1 MARSGGYLT
10 ATMSEKPSVSE
21 GPSAPKMPEM
31 PEMPG
36 LKVKNLA
43 IGGAVLVGI
52 WALVVA
58 SESKIAMGVMA
69 ALTVALAGAAIWVWR
84 FIKKQQSLMKIAKKG
99 TSSPEGREAALKEL
113 AAAGDKDVMNIVLRA
128 QLEAQTDPDQALATL
143 DKIDMKKVPAMA
155 LDQVRG
161 LKAQLL
167 LLNGRLED
175 ASQLCQDIQPSK
187 AQDVAARGMLAA
199 AVAETWAR
207 TGRAK
212 EAREMLSTISPDDT
226 AYAQSRVPL
235 LFARVFANFA
245 ETKHGLVKKDLTAI
259 AKENVNLLGRFLDP
273 RFKTAPELA
282 RLAQEIVMADP
293 EMQKMARK
301 VGQPGGGGTG
311 GRPGTAIRPTRR

>member
-1 MARSGGYLT
+1 M
-10 ATMSEKPSVSE
+10 SE

-31 PEMPG
+31 PEMPA

-43 IGGAVLVGI
+43 IGGAILVAIWVLVISSG
-52 WALVVA
+52 
-58 SESKIAMGVMA
+58 SKVAMGVMA
-69 ALTVALAGAAIWVWR
+69 GLTVALAVAAAWVWR
-84 FIKKQQSLMKIAKKG
+84 FIMKQQSLMKIVQKG
-99 TSSPEGREAALKEL
+99 AASPEGREAALKEL
-113 AAAGDKDVMNIVLRA
+113 AAAGDKDVMNVVVRA
-128 QLEAQTDPDQALATL
+128 QLEAQTDPDLALATL

-187 AQDVAARGMLAA
+187 TQEVSARGMLAA
-199 AVAETWAR
+199 TVAETWAR

-212 EAREMLSTISPDDT
+212 EAREMLSTISPDDA
-226 AYAQSRVPL
+226 AYVQSRIPL

-245 ETKHGLVKKDLTAI
+245 ETKNGLVKKDLTAI
-259 AKENVNLLGRFLDP
+259 AKENINLLGRFLDP

-282 RLAQEIVMADP
+282 RMAQEIVMADP

-301 VGQPGGGGTG
+301 MGSSGSSGGSG

>member
-1 MARSGGYLT
+1 
-10 ATMSEKPSVSE
+10 
-21 GPSAPKMPEM
+21 MPEM
-31 PEMPG
+31 PEMPA

-43 IGGAVLVGI
+43 IGGAVIVAI
-52 WALVVA
+52 WALVIA
-58 SESKIAMGVMA
+58 SGSKIALGVTA
-69 ALTVALAGAAIWVWR
+69 ALTVALAVAAIWVWR
-84 FIKKQQSLMKIAKKG
+84 FIMKQQSLMKLAQKG
-99 TSSPEGREAALKEL
+99 TSGPEGREAALKEL
-113 AAAGDKDVMNIVLRA
+113 AAAGDKDVMNVVLRA
-128 QLEAQTDPDQALATL
+128 QLEAQTDPDLALASL
-143 DKIDMKKVPAMA
+143 DKIDMKKVPALA

-167 LLNGRLED
+167 LLNGRLDD
-175 ASQLCQDIQPSK
+175 ATALCADIQPSK
-187 AQDVAARGMLAA
+187 TQDLGARGMLAA
-199 AVAETWAR
+199 TVAETWAR

-273 RFKTAPELA
+273 RFKTAPELM

-301 VGQPGGGGTG
+301 MGGAGGTGGSG
-311 GRPGTAIRPTRR
+311 GRPGTAMRPTRR

>member
-1 MARSGGYLT
+1 M
-10 ATMSEKPSVSE
+10 SE

-31 PEMPG
+31 PEMPA

-43 IGGAVLVGI
+43 IGGAVLLAI
-52 WALVVA
+52 WGLVIA
-58 SESKIAMGVMA
+58 SGSKVAMGVMA
-69 ALTVALAGAAIWVWR
+69 ALTVALAVAAIWVWR
-84 FIKKQQSLMKIAKKG
+84 FITKQQALMKIAQKG
-99 TSSPEGREAALKEL
+99 TSSPEGREAALREL
-113 AAAGDKDVMNIVLRA
+113 AAAGDKDVMNVVLRA

-143 DKIDMKKVPAMA
+143 DKIDMKKVPALA

-187 AQDVAARGMLAA
+187 VQEVSARGMLAA
-199 AVAETWAR
+199 TVAETWAR

-212 EAREMLSTISPDDT
+212 EAREMLAAISPDDA
-226 AYAQSRVPL
+226 AYVQSRVPL

-273 RFKTAPELA
+273 RFKTAPELV

-293 EMQKMARK
+293 EMQKMARRM
-301 VGQPGGGGTG
+301 GSPGA
-311 GRPGTAIRPTRR
+311 GRSNPATRPTRR

>member
-1 MARSGGYLT
+1 
-10 ATMSEKPSVSE
+10 MSEKPAVSD

-31 PEMPG
+31 PEMPA

-43 IGGAVLVGI
+43 IGGAVIVAI
-52 WALVVA
+52 WALVIA
-58 SESKIAMGVMA
+58 SGSKIAMGVTA
-69 ALTVALAGAAIWVWR
+69 ALTVALAVAAIWVWR
-84 FIKKQQSLMKIAKKG
+84 FIMKQQSLMKLAQKG
-99 TSSPEGREAALKEL
+99 TSGPEGREAALKEL
-113 AAAGDKDVMNIVLRA
+113 AAAGDKDVMNVVLRA
-128 QLEAQTDPDQALATL
+128 QLEAQTDPDLALATL
-143 DKIDMKKVPAMA
+143 DKIDMKKVPALA

-167 LLNGRLED
+167 LLNGRLDD
-175 ASQLCQDIQPSK
+175 ATALCADIQPSK
-187 AQDVAARGMLAA
+187 TQDLGARGMLAA
-199 AVAETWAR
+199 TVAETWAR

-273 RFKTAPELA
+273 RFKTAPELM
-282 RLAQEIVMADP
+282 RLAQEVMMADP

-301 VGQPGGGGTG
+301 MGGAGGAGGSG
-311 GRPGTAIRPTRR
+311 GRPGTAMRPTRR

>member
-1 MARSGGYLT
+1 
-10 ATMSEKPSVSE
+10 MSEKPAVSD

-31 PEMPG
+31 PEMPA

-43 IGGAVLVGI
+43 IGGAVIVAI
-52 WALVVA
+52 WALVIA
-58 SESKIAMGVMA
+58 SGSKIALGVTA
-69 ALTVALAGAAIWVWR
+69 ALTVALAVAAIWVWR
-84 FIKKQQSLMKIAKKG
+84 FIMKQQSLMKLAQKG
-99 TSSPEGREAALKEL
+99 TSGPEGREAALKEL
-113 AAAGDKDVMNIVLRA
+113 AAAGDKDVMNVVLRA
-128 QLEAQTDPDQALATL
+128 QLEAQTDPDLALASL
-143 DKIDMKKVPAMA
+143 DKIDMKKVPALA

-167 LLNGRLED
+167 LLNGRLDD
-175 ASQLCQDIQPSK
+175 ATALCADIQPSK
-187 AQDVAARGMLAA
+187 TQDLGARGMLAA
-199 AVAETWAR
+199 TVAETWAR

-212 EAREMLSTISPDDT
+212 DAREMLATISPDDT

-273 RFKTAPELA
+273 RFKTAPELM
-282 RLAQEIVMADP
+282 RLAQEVMMADP

-301 VGQPGGGGTG
+301 MGGGGGAGGG
-311 GRPGTAIRPTRR
+311 GRPGTAMRPTRR

>member
-1 MARSGGYLT
+1 
-10 ATMSEKPSVSE
+10 
-21 GPSAPKMPEM
+21 MPEM
-31 PEMPG
+31 PEMPA

-43 IGGAVLVGI
+43 IGGAVIVAI
-52 WALVVA
+52 WALVIA
-58 SESKIAMGVMA
+58 SGSKIALGVTA
-69 ALTVALAGAAIWVWR
+69 ALTVALAVAAIWVWR
-84 FIKKQQSLMKIAKKG
+84 FIMKQQSLMKLAQKG
-99 TSSPEGREAALKEL
+99 TSGPEGREAALKEL
-113 AAAGDKDVMNIVLRA
+113 AAAGDKDVMNVVLRA
-128 QLEAQTDPDQALATL
+128 QLEAQTDPDLALASL
-143 DKIDMKKVPAMA
+143 DKIDMKKVPALA

-167 LLNGRLED
+167 LLNGRLDD
-175 ASQLCQDIQPSK
+175 ATALCADIQPSK
-187 AQDVAARGMLAA
+187 TQDLGARGMLAA
-199 AVAETWAR
+199 TVAETWAR

-212 EAREMLSTISPDDT
+212 EARELLSTISPDDT

-273 RFKTAPELA
+273 RFKTAPELM

-301 VGQPGGGGTG
+301 MGGAGGTGGSG
-311 GRPGTAIRPTRR
+311 GRPGTAMRPTRR

>member
-1 MARSGGYLT
+1 
-10 ATMSEKPSVSE
+10 MSEKPAVSD

-31 PEMPG
+31 PEMPA

-43 IGGAVLVGI
+43 IGGAVIVAI
-52 WALVVA
+52 WALVIA
-58 SESKIAMGVMA
+58 SGSKIALGVTA
-69 ALTVALAGAAIWVWR
+69 ALTVALAVAAIWVWR
-84 FIKKQQSLMKIAKKG
+84 FIMKQQSLMKLAQKG
-99 TSSPEGREAALKEL
+99 TSGPEGREAALKEL
-113 AAAGDKDVMNIVLRA
+113 AAAGDKDVMNVVLRA
-128 QLEAQTDPDQALATL
+128 QLEAQTDPDLALASL
-143 DKIDMKKVPAMA
+143 DKIDMKKVPALA

-167 LLNGRLED
+167 LLNGRLDD
-175 ASQLCQDIQPSK
+175 ASTLCADIQPSK
-187 AQDVAARGMLAA
+187 TQDLGARGMLAA
-199 AVAETWAR
+199 TVAETWAR

-273 RFKTAPELA
+273 RFKTAPELM

-301 VGQPGGGGTG
+301 MGGAGGTGGSG
-311 GRPGTAIRPTRR
+311 GRPGTAMRPTRR

>member
-1 MARSGGYLT
+1 M
-10 ATMSEKPSVSE
+10 SE

-31 PEMPG
+31 PEMPA

-43 IGGAVLVGI
+43 IGGAALLGI
-52 WALVVA
+52 WGLVIA
-58 SESKIAMGVMA
+58 SGSKVAMGVMA
-69 ALTVALAGAAIWVWR
+69 ALTVALAVAAAWVWR
-84 FIKKQQSLMKIAKKG
+84 FITKQQALMKIAQKG
-99 TSSPEGREAALKEL
+99 TASPEGREAALKEL
-113 AAAGDKDVMNIVLRA
+113 AAAGDKDVMNVVLRA

-143 DKIDMKKVPAMA
+143 DKIDMKKVPALA

-187 AQDVAARGMLAA
+187 VQEVSARGMLAA
-199 AVAETWAR
+199 TVAETWAR

-212 EAREMLSTISPDDT
+212 EARELLATISPDDA

-245 ETKHGLVKKDLTAI
+245 ETKHGLVKKDLTSI
-259 AKENVNLLGRFLDP
+259 AKENVNLLVRFIDP
-273 RFKTAPELA
+273 RFKNAPELT
-282 RLAQEIVMADP
+282 RLAQEILMADP
-293 EMQKMARK
+293 EMQKLARK
-301 VGQPGGGGTG
+301 AGAAGGG
-311 GRPGTAIRPTRR
+311 RSNPAIRPTRR